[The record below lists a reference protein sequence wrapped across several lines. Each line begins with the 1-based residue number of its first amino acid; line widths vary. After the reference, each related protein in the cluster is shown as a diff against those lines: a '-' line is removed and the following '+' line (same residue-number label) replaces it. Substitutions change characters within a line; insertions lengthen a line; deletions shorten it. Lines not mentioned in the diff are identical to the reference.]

1 MKISQL
7 MKELEL
13 IKAEYGD
20 LLIQVCVAGP
30 GDEFLWGD
38 LNYLEVEERTTLNLC
53 YSPSIGTGLFRPD
66 PIRE

>member
-7 MKELEL
+7 IKELEL

-20 LLIQVCVAGP
+20 LLIQVCVSGS

-53 YSPSIGTGLFRPD
+53 YFPSIGEGLFRPA
-66 PIRE
+66 PVRE